1 MKRIMMIMM
10 TLIILST
17 MLLVPTFALSF
28 SDLDSGHWAYEYITT
43 LTDSKVINGYTDGTF
58 KPAGIV
64 KKGEF
69 LKLVISSSMPSYID
83 LSEAEGTMNHWAADY
98 VWIAETYGVIPLNSI
113 NIENIEEPITRME
126 MVRIISMADI
136 IMKENSSKFDEET
149 NFIDVALLSLNDLYL
164 LRHAVSSGL
173 ITGYEDGTFK
183 PDKTM
188 SRAEAATMI
197 YRFTR

>member
-1 MKRIMMIMM
+1 MKRVIAIIM

-17 MLLVPTFALSF
+17 MLLMPTYALSF

-43 LTDSKVINGYTDGTF
+43 LTDTKVINGYTDGTF
-58 KPAGIV
+58 RPSGTV
-64 KKGEF
+64 TKGEF
-69 LKLVISSSMPSYID
+69 LKLVISACLPSYID
-83 LSEAEGTMNHWAADY
+83 LSEAEGKMDHWAADY
-98 VWIAETYGVIPLNSI
+98 VWIAETYGVITVNSI
-113 NIENIEEPITRME
+113 NIENIDKPITRME

-136 IMKENSSKFDEET
+136 IMKENSSKFDSET